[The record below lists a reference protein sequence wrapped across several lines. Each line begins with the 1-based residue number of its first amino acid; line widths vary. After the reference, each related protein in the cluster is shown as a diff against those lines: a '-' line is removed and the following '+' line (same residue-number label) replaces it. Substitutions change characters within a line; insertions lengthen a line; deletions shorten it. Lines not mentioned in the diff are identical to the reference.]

1 MRWSPPSGAL
11 GAVLLRLRARRETVV
26 HMESGMTVC
35 VPRGTPVR
43 VVVTPDDL
51 ALVYVRR
58 PAMRAVVDQALATA
72 RQEPAR
78 VLDKLLARRHW
89 LPEAE

>member
-1 MRWSPPSGAL
+1 VAAV
-11 GAVLLRLRARRETVV
+11 GAVVEVRHGGRR
-26 HMESGMTVC
+26 SG
-35 VPRGTPVR
+35 GQAR

-58 PAMRAVVDQALATA
+58 PAMRAVVDQTLATA

-78 VLDKLLARRHW
+78 MIDELPARQHW